1 MYLYLLMVFLK
12 KIKNQK
18 IRMIFIVSI
27 GRAKDIE
34 NSLID
39 EYFIGNDFY
48 KGTIE
53 NNISIILI

>member
-1 MYLYLLMVFLK
+1 MVFL
-12 KIKNQK
+12 IKNQK

-48 KGTIE
+48 KGKIG

>member
-1 MYLYLLMVFLK
+1 MYLYLLMIFLK
-12 KIKNQK
+12 KIQKSKNK
-18 IRMIFIVSI
+18 NDFYSSI
-27 GRAKDIE
+27 GRTKHIE

-48 KGTIE
+48 KGKIG

>member
-1 MYLYLLMVFLK
+1 MIFLK
-12 KIKNQK
+12 KYKDQK

-27 GRAKDIE
+27 GRTKDIE

>member
-1 MYLYLLMVFLK
+1 
-12 KIKNQK
+12 
-18 IRMIFIVSI
+18 MIFIVSI

-48 KGTIE
+48 KGKNININKNKYSTIL
-53 NNISIILI
+53 N